1 MQTHS
6 KPGARHLIALGFSEL
21 EADVYVFLLRESP
34 ATGYR
39 VAQAIGRTAANT
51 YKALESLEAR
61 GAVHVEEAESRL
73 CRPVAPEELL
83 RAMEVTFARHRDK
96 AAKALREVSPRAAD
110 DGVYRIKTASQ
121 VFEMCRTVLQN
132 AERVALLDA
141 FAAPLE
147 RLREPMSEAVAR
159 GVRIAVLT
167 YEPFHL
173 PGVTVVVN
181 HEATTVRARWTGQW
195 LNLTADSSQQVNA
208 LLSDDLDD
216 VVHATW
222 TGSRFLTHLYHSGL
236 LGELVASSVQRA
248 FRTGASSQEIEQ
260 MLRSLKQFEHLDT
273 PAYNTLRQEPVRRG
287 RPRTGAPKRG
297 GDGQAAPR

>member
-1 MQTHS
+1 MQKPS

-61 GAVHVEEAESRL
+61 GAIQVEEAESRL
-73 CRPVAPEELL
+73 CRPVPPDALL
-83 RAMEVTFARHRDK
+83 RAMEATFTRHRDQ
-96 AAKALREVSPRAAD
+96 AAKALREVSPPATD
-110 DGVYRIKTASQ
+110 DGVYRLKTASQ
-121 VFEMCRTVLQN
+121 VFDMCRAILEK
-132 AERVALLDA
+132 AERVLLLDA
-141 FAAPLE
+141 FATPLE
-147 RLREPMSEAVAR
+147 SLRVPMGDAIAR

-167 YEPFHL
+167 YEPFDV

-181 HEATTVRARWTGQW
+181 HEANAIRERWSGQW

-216 VVHATW
+216 VIHATW
-222 TGSRFLTHLYHSGL
+222 TRSQFLTHLYHSGL

-248 FRTGASSQEIEQ
+248 FREGASSQDIEQ
-260 MLRSLKQFEHLDT
+260 LLRSLKQFEHVDT

-287 RPRTGAPKRG
+287 RPRTVAPKRS
-297 GDGQAAPR
+297 GDGRPASR